1 MERLYF
7 SDLEEFCS
15 FISDVYEG
23 NYCEDFDLSIVVHYD
38 FAKDIISTLSQY
50 YDMCYVNIENPD
62 FDGYDREYIIS
73 LNEDGLWCTPA
84 FRDDHYIHDEPQVL
98 FIHEDCN
105 SSLLK
110 TISSE
115 VSYEICFVDEME
127 CDGDCDNCPFADL
140 EDEVLDDEDELD
152 VDDDLHGFTLTTT
165 DNDSYKCI
173 SFHSTE
179 KIDDISIVKEL
190 IKMFAM

>member
-1 MERLYF
+1 MEKLYF

-15 FISDVYEG
+15 FICDVYEG
-23 NYCEDFDLSIVVHYD
+23 NCYEDFDLSIVVFYD
-38 FAKDIISTLSQY
+38 FAKEIVSTLASE
-50 YDMCYVNIENPD
+50 YDICYVNIENPK
-62 FDGYDREYIIS
+62 FDDYDREYIIS

-84 FRDDHYIHDEPQVL
+84 FRENHYIYDEPQML
-98 FIHEDCN
+98 FIHGDCN

-110 TISSE
+110 NIDCE
-115 VSYEICFVDEME
+115 DSYEICFVDEME

-140 EDEVLDDEDELD
+140 EDEILDDEDELD

-179 KIDDISIVKEL
+179 KIDDISIVREL
-190 IKMFAM
+190 IKLFAM